1 MVSCKGELLG
11 HPVKV
16 QNSKRKAQSY
26 NSKLKIERNEP
37 QRDFCRGEPLG
48 RPVKA

>member
-1 MVSCKGELLG
+1 MKE
-11 HPVKV
+11 V